1 MSRQTVLYLA
11 VTAGAATAAFFGGGA
26 IGQSLNDDPSA
37 SGCRGALQRT
47 YDAIEAETE
56 AGGDP
61 GKQPMPPECMGVD
74 DATMERYGAELI
86 EKELGDSFKDAWSSP
101 TPTP

>member
-1 MSRQTVLYLA
+1 MSRQTVLYVT
-11 VTAGAATAAFFGGGA
+11 VTAAAATAAFFGGGA
-26 IGQSLNDDPSA
+26 ISQSLNDDDSTG
-37 SGCRGALQRT
+37 GCKAALQRT

-74 DATMERYGAELI
+74 DATMERYGTELFG
-86 EKELGDSFKDAWSSP
+86 KELGESLEDAWSSP
-101 TPTP
+101 PPTP